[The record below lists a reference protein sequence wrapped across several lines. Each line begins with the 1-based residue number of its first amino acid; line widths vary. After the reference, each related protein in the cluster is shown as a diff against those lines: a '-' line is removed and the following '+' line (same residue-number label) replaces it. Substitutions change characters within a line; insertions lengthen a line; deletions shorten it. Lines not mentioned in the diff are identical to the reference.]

1 MSENN
6 KKEMPLEVS
15 WQSGGSSSARK
26 RSGSGGGSG
35 KGEYTIYAGE
45 TQFTPDAAQE
55 LLLSRIKDAAAA
67 LYGSTGGELSALAD
81 ELERMAEGNMLSM
94 RGGQNKGS
102 MYSIGM
108 MRGMTPES
116 GSSYMTGAGGMYD
129 FGAIQNRPFYG
140 QGNNGY
146 TSEGIPGGM
155 SDVYGA
161 QRMQRYMPGM
171 YNGEQYQGMAPG
183 AQGLIQ
189 YNMGYTPSMAG
200 YTQYNKFNTPSMPG
214 YAPNG
219 YGTAPS
225 MPGYAP
231 SGYGTA
237 PSMPG
242 YAPNGYGTAP
252 SVPGYAPN
260 GYGIAPSM
268 AGYAPNGSGYRQN
281 DGGSDALVNKW
292 RREARQLKQSVPD
305 FDLKQA
311 LSDKNFTDALAR
323 GMSVAEA
330 YAESVRM
337 PKNQPR
343 GAVYQN
349 GQSARRGTG
358 EASRNPADLSP
369 EDFKKYIEK
378 LKEQ

>member
-15 WQSGGSSSARK
+15 WQSSGSTSKGK
-26 RSGSGGGSG
+26 RSGSNGGSG

-55 LLLSRIKDAAAA
+55 LLLGRIKDAAAA
-67 LYGSTGGELSALAD
+67 LYSSTGGELSALAD
-81 ELERMAEGNMLSM
+81 ELESMAEKRMPSM
-94 RGGQNKGS
+94 RGGQNIGP
-102 MYSIGM
+102 MYSTGM
-108 MRGMTPES
+108 MRGMPPEN
-116 GSSYMTGAGGMYD
+116 GMHPTGGIYD
-129 FGAIQNRPFYG
+129 FGAAQNSQFYG
-140 QGNNGY
+140 QGYNGY
-146 TSEGIPGGM
+146 SSQGIPGGM
-155 SDVYGA
+155 PEGYGV

-171 YNGEQYQGMAPG
+171 YGGEQYQGRMPG
-183 AQGLIQ
+183 YAQ
-189 YNMGYTPSMAG
+189 YNAG
-200 YTQYNKFNTPSMPG
+200 YAPPAAGYSQYNPFAAQRMPG

-219 YGTAPS
+219 YGYAPGET
-225 MPGYAP
+225 GYAAN
-231 SGYGTA
+231 GYGA
-237 PSMPG
+237 VPG
-242 YAPNGYGTAP
+242 AMGYTPNGYSAA
-252 SVPGYAPN
+252 PGYMQN
-260 GYGIAPSM
+260 GYR
-268 AGYAPNGSGYRQN
+268 NEQN
-281 DGGSDALVNKW
+281 DTGSDALVNKW
-292 RREARQLKQSVPD
+292 RREAMQLKQSVPD
-305 FDLKQA
+305 FDLKQS
-311 LSDKNFTDALAR
+311 LSDKSFTDALAR

-330 YAESVRM
+330 YAESARM